1 MARPQSKDYEDR
13 KQKILDA
20 SSQLFAKNGYHKAS
34 VSSIAIECDM
44 SKALLYHYYPSK
56 QEILYNVMLEHV
68 EELDV
73 LAKATMETDLP
84 AEAALKKIIEQYL
97 NIYKT
102 RVNQHHLLINELDS
116 LTAIQKNKIIEI
128 QNNVVDVFADLAE
141 AICPTSLERHHAKTA
156 ISMLML
162 GMINW
167 TYIWYKPEGSISSSQ
182 LANIITCL
190 FIDGIKGLKDSSFE
204 V

>member
-1 MARPQSKDYEDR
+1 MARTQAKDYDDR
-13 KQKILDA
+13 KQKIIDA

-34 VSSIAIECDM
+34 VSSIATACNM
-44 SKALLYHYYPSK
+44 SKALLYHYYSSK

-68 EELDV
+68 QELDI
-73 LAKATMETDLP
+73 LAKDVMEKKLP
-84 AEAALKKIIEQYL
+84 AETALKTIIGQYL
-97 NIYKT
+97 DIYKT
-102 RVNQHHLLINELDS
+102 RVSQHHLLINELNS
-116 LTAIQKNKIIEI
+116 LTDAQKQQIVTK
-128 QNNVVDVFADLAE
+128 QNNVVEVFADLAE
-141 AICPTSLERHHAKTA
+141 AICPTSLERHKAKTA

-167 TYIWYKPEGSISSSQ
+167 TYIWYKPEGSVNSNQ
-182 LANIITCL
+182 LANIITSL